1 MRTRDE
7 VKAGI
12 VIIIALVTLTALIL
26 GVSGV
31 SVWERYDRYI
41 VRLRS
46 VAGLDQGAPVRLGGL
61 KVGRVLQ
68 LRIPPEDA
76 TQIEIT
82 LGIRQGFPI
91 LQGTWATVATL
102 GLLGDTYLQLTTEKN
117 TPDRIPPGGQI
128 PAQEAASLAEILQ
141 RVQGVAKTADALL
154 GDAQGILRKELPD
167 LMRQAGGVVE
177 AARATLA
184 RLDTFLSPANRTQV
198 EKILATLDD
207 VTREGGAAVRQALEH
222 LAAASQRLDATVGT
236 VQEVLA
242 ENRSDVRE
250 SVRTLRADLE
260 RVGGVIAEVERT
272 LEIAQRTLAETQQT
286 VSHVDQFVIDNRE
299 GLDETLTD
307 LRRSSQNLRELTQSV
322 KERPWTLLRTEPVAE
337 KPGLESSTS
346 KEPRR

>member
-12 VIIIALVTLTALIL
+12 VIIVALLTLTALVL

-31 SVWERYDRYI
+31 SFWERYDRYT

-76 TQIEIT
+76 TQVEIT

-117 TPDRIPPGGQI
+117 TPNRIPPGGQI
-128 PAQEAASLAEILQ
+128 PAQEAASIAEILQ
-141 RVQGVAKTADALL
+141 RVQGVAKTADVLL
-154 GDAQGILRKELPD
+154 GEAQGVIRKELPD
-167 LMRQAGGVVE
+167 LMRRAGGVAD
-177 AARATLA
+177 AARGTLA
-184 RLDTFLSPANRTQV
+184 RVDTFLSPANRKRV
-198 EKILATLDD
+198 ENILATLDE
-207 VTREGGAAVRQALEH
+207 VTREGGVAVRQALEH
-222 LAAASQRLDATVGT
+222 LGSASQRLDATVGT
-236 VQEVLA
+236 VQDVLT
-242 ENRSDVRE
+242 ENRTDLRE
-250 SVRTLRADLE
+250 SVRSLRADLE
-260 RVGGVIAEVERT
+260 RVGGLITEVERT
-272 LEIAQRTLAETQQT
+272 MEVAQRALAETQQT
-286 VSHVDQFVIDNRE
+286 VSHVDQFVTDNRE

-322 KERPWTLLRTEPVAE
+322 KERPWTLLRTVDVPE
-337 KPGLESSTS
+337 KPDLDSSTS